1 MSLLASANL
10 LYKEVMIRLR
20 VVYLGIIRRII
31 KVLFSFDDSGFNN
44 SSGLI
49 LYCSLSLTSFFFPNF
64 SRLLSLSY
72 SSSLILSFFCPYYLG
87 PNSKSSIIFFSASV
101 FSSYIN
107 ILNPVDSYILELCP
121 GCLNTGTYLATFIAS

>member
-1 MSLLASANL
+1 MLASANL
-10 LYKEVMIRLR
+10 LYKEVMIKFR
-20 VVYLGIIRRII
+20 VVSLGIIRRII
-31 KVLFSFDDSGFNN
+31 KVLFSFEDSGFNK

-64 SRLLSLSY
+64 YRLLSLSY
-72 SSSLILSFFCPYYLG
+72 SSGAAFPFFSPPYLG

-107 ILNPVDSYILELCP
+107 ILKPVANSILELCP
-121 GCLNTGTYLATFIAS
+121 GCLNTGTYLATFMAS